1 MCPEKTCVSCN
12 STRLVLTGGVL
23 ECVECTLR
31 MAADMHTLDYESSYN
46 EDASLYGEHI
56 KSLNRFQSSTVP
68 LHRMLPF
75 EYRIIELLQQAS
87 NVKSLVDLGCGTGR
101 FLRAAEHIGLN
112 ATGFEVASTLVNEL
126 RRHGRHV
133 EKGGIDEFITSDSQA
148 DAITLLEVVEHL
160 SNPGAVIA
168 SILNRKRPRML
179 FVVVPDWAT
188 RRRFDSRFAV
198 HDVPPN
204 HLTWWNRKSLAK
216 LLDHHGYEVQVEEVA
231 EIRRS
236 LLGHIFRNRSAPS
249 PASIVDWAHALAVPP
264 AFWLLGTAYQR

>member
-1 MCPEKTCVSCN
+1 MCPEKTCISCN

-68 LHRMLPF
+68 LHRLLPF

-87 NVKSLVDLGCGTGR
+87 NVQSLVDLGCGTGR
-101 FLRAAEHIGLN
+101 FLRAAENIGLN
-112 ATGFEVASTLVNEL
+112 AAGFEVASILVNEL

-133 EKGGIDEFITSDSQA
+133 EKGGIDEFIASDSQA
-148 DAITLLEVVEHL
+148 DAVTLLEVVEHL
-160 SNPGAVIA
+160 SNPGAAIA
-168 SILNRKRPRML
+168 SILNRKSPRML
-179 FVVVPDWAT
+179 FVVVPDWAK
-188 RRRFDSRFAV
+188 RRRFDSRFAA

-204 HLTWWNRKSLAK
+204 HLTWWNRESLAK
-216 LLDHHGYEVQVEEVA
+216 LLDHQGYEVRVEEVA